1 MAAHEPVIKGCISRF
16 HALVKQRMARSK
28 AVSLNDLY
36 YSLAVDMVSE
46 VLLGKSLGCIER
58 GTFPVPIL

>member
-16 HALVKQRMARSK
+16 HTLVKQRMARSK

-58 GTFPVPIL
+58 GNSPFL